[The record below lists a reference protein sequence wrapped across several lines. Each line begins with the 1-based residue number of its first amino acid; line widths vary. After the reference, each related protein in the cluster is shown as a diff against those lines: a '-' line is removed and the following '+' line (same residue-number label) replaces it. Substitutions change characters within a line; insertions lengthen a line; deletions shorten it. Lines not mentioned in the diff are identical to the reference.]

1 MTPAQ
6 QRVHELFDGAWSLR
20 DLIRFHSANK
30 LLLMA
35 HSPSAYRNL
44 GQLVA
49 GAHALDHAEVA
60 TRYSKQFLEALEI
73 PVSPGRH
80 VNVLQHA
87 AGHFKKQE
95 ANVRAELSAA
105 IDAYRLGSAPLAAPI
120 GLLRRYALEYDLAY
134 LAYLASQ
141 TYLIK

>member
-35 HSPSAYRNL
+35 HSPSAYRKL

-49 GAHALDHAEVA
+49 GAHTVA
-60 TRYSKQFLEALEI
+60 HVELEASYRPQFWEAVEI

-87 AGHFKKQE
+87 AGYTKKHDSD
-95 ANVRAELSAA
+95 VRAELSAA

-120 GLLRRYALEYDLAY
+120 GLLRRYALEYDLP
-134 LAYLASQ
+134 YLASQ